1 MHMSRKSLVRLAAIG
16 LTVLGCSKA
25 FGVYTAPSAWT
36 EDSYYNGFGG
46 AVPGSPV
53 EYSVGF
59 STIAD
64 YDGRVLS
71 NAAITD
77 NLANGTP
84 LTTINTSLFSGTDAN
99 LYKIKITDPASFS
112 ASLPSTSLVLA
123 LFDSSGKG
131 LAASIGGA
139 ADAITGANAGVTS
152 PGTYYI
158 GLADQGGNPQNAALQ
173 NIFGLTG
180 VAGVFTP
187 VTADAVLGTDPATA
201 WTISFTSLPNSLL
214 LSNTSFTAGGSTI
227 TLTGAGFAVPEPTS
241 LATLGL
247 AAAGL
252 LSRRRKIA

>member
-1 MHMSRKSLVRLAAIG
+1 MRKVSLLRAAAAFGLAIVVG
-16 LTVLGCSKA
+16 SKA
-25 FGVYTAPSAWT
+25 YAVYTPPSAWT

-46 AVPGSPV
+46 AVPGNPV

-77 NLANGTP
+77 APLGTP

-99 LYKIKITDPASFS
+99 LYKIKITNPATFS
-112 ASLPSTSLVLA
+112 ASIPSTSLVLA
-123 LFDSSGKG
+123 LFDSTGKG

-139 ADAITGANAGVTS
+139 ADAITGTNAGVTS
-152 PGTYYI
+152 AGTYYI
-158 GLADQGGNPQNAALQ
+158 GLANAGGNPQNAALQ

-180 VAGVFTP
+180 AAGVFTP
-187 VTADAVLGTDPATA
+187 VTADAVLGTDPNTA
-201 WTISFTSLPNSLL
+201 WTISHNDANSVL

-227 TLTGAGFAVPEPTS
+227 TLTGSGFATPEPAS
-241 LATLGL
+241 LSAVAL
-247 AAAGL
+247 AGTML
-252 LSRRRKIA
+252 IRRRRTNA